1 MRVAQAFIGTTQI
14 RAIQSVTYQKQTVC
28 KMVVSKLVMDNDP
41 FCDLV
46 QLTAMQSQGEG
57 EVIRIVVLEKLKMN
71 VGIVKFS
78 REPLFKEQA
87 MTS

>member
-1 MRVAQAFIGTTQI
+1 MAQAFIGTAQI
-14 RAIQSVTYQKQTVC
+14 RAIQSVISQNHTVH
-28 KMVVSKLVMDNDP
+28 KMAVSKFVIDNDP
-41 FCDLV
+41 FSDLV